1 MQKLSEE
8 SLAQLK
14 NFYETEKERLERE
27 MNKKTEAN
35 QKRISSIQ
43 EEYEIRLRDEQNQHE
58 EDLEMIQE
66 ELREKEI
73 QLQGLGASFEH
84 EKSMSMQKIE
94 SLEAN
99 LKETKN
105 TLSRM
110 QEIMNENVEQQ
121 KNSFLIEK
129 KELLE
134 KLE

>member
-1 MQKLSEE
+1 
-8 SLAQLK
+8 
-14 NFYETEKERLERE
+14 